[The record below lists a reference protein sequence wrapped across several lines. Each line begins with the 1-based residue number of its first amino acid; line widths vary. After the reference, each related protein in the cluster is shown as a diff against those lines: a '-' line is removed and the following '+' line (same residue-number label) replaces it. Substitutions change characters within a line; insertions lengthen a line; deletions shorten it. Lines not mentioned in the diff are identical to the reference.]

1 MRLTLETFTVHK
13 RFALTIS
20 RGTATEN
27 TNIWLKIEAEGVE
40 GWGEAS
46 PFSLLAAE
54 EKNTEQLLGE
64 FRRIIPII
72 ETFSPYQRQTI
83 ESILLEEKVN
93 SSVRAAIDMAL
104 LDWLGKRVNLPI
116 WQLLGLN
123 IQHIEPIS
131 VTIGINTPQGAVQRA
146 QDWQKLGEFKRL
158 KVKLGSNQG
167 LVADQEMLLALRQK
181 FPQISLMVDANGG
194 WNLKDAITMCNW
206 LETQKVM
213 YVEQPLAINADEDL
227 EILSARSPLPIFVD
241 ESCVTSEDIPRL
253 APYVDGIN
261 IKLMKAGGISE
272 VLRMIHTARSC
283 NLQVMFGCYSD
294 SCLAN
299 TAMAHLSP
307 LADYLDLDSHLNLV
321 DDPFS
326 GLNVESGKLVP
337 STSPGWGVIHHAHP

>member
-27 TNIWLKIEAEGVE
+27 TNIWLKIQAEGVE

-64 FRRIIPII
+64 FRRIIPIL
-72 ETFSPYQRQTI
+72 ETFSPYQRQII
-83 ESILLEEKVN
+83 ESILLQEKVN

-167 LVADQEMLLALRQK
+167 LVADQEMLLALRQQ

-227 EILSARSPLPIFVD
+227 EILSTRSPLPIFVD
-241 ESCVTSEDIPRL
+241 ESCLTSEDIPRL

-337 STSPGWGVIHHAHP
+337 SQSPGWGVVHHAHP